1 MVPVL
6 ATGFGDVLKRME
18 MQDIQLDAHKKT
30 MMVRM
35 MMREHGLG
43 RGINH
48 NIYGLGNWR
57 AARDCSTKVHA
68 WITRKA

>member
-35 MMREHGLG
+35 MMHDSG
-43 RGINH
+43 RVKNDTC
-48 NIYGLGNWR
+48 N
-57 AARDCSTKVHA
+57 
-68 WITRKA
+68 RKLESD

>member
-35 MMREHGLG
+35 AHDLG

-48 NIYGLGNWR
+48 NTYRLGNWR